1 MAEKDLRAKKRGRAG
16 AEDRATIRDMGG
28 EIKQLQEI
36 SWWKRK
42 ILGIDKEIVDIG
54 DMTTKSN
61 KNLTKYG
68 EENWKAKKTELKY
81 YREVGEEALGELNNL
96 KDKYASI
103 VASGKANV
111 RYAYAFVRALL
122 LNPVGIIFSGLLA
135 IGIALFNIVKDAR
148 ELQGELGGSV
158 VQAGKLSLAL
168 KAAQYY
174 GKLFMLDAQDVKDA
188 FISMVDTFGEVNIS
202 TAMFATHLASAARYL
217 GTTTDNSAELL
228 SIMMAVEGTSRQN
241 SLNNLQSL
249 VSLDEMRGVAPRVVF
264 STLAEKS
271 EIFASALNKSQKNL
285 IKAVVQAKKLNVE
298 FGGLVDL
305 GDSLLDVS
313 ERIQKEQL
321 LSAMLG
327 RQIDLE
333 RFMALGV
340 ADDLF
345 GQQQEFARIFA
356 DFNQQNATTQR
367 LIATTLGMPLD
378 EIVKR
383 LALNND
389 YNEAGTRYLKGI
401 GNNFR

>member
-16 AEDRATIRDMGG
+16 AEDRAIIRDMGK
-28 EIKQLQEI
+28 ETKQLSEI

-42 ILGIDKEIVDIG
+42 ILGIDKEILDIG
-54 DMTTKSN
+54 DMTTKTG

-68 EENWKAKKTELKY
+68 EDNWKAKKTELEY
-81 YREVGEEALGELNNL
+81 YRKVGDEALGELNNL
-96 KDKYASI
+96 KAKYKSI

-122 LNPVGIIFSGLLA
+122 LNPVGIILAGLLA
-135 IGIALFNIVKDAR
+135 IGVALFNIVKDAR
-148 ELQGELGGSV
+148 ELQKELGGSV
-158 VQAGKLSLAL
+158 VQAAKLSLAL

-174 GKLFMLDAQDVKDA
+174 GKLFMLDAQDVKEA
-188 FISMVDTFGEVNIS
+188 FTAMVDTFGEINVR
-202 TAMFATHLASAARYL
+202 TAMFSTHIAAASRYL
-217 GTTTDNSAELL
+217 GVTSDKSADLL
-228 SIMMAVEGTSRQN
+228 SILMAVEGTSRQN

-383 LALNND
+383 LAINND
-389 YNEAGTRYLKGI
+389 YGATSNRYLKKLDQLG
-401 GNNFR
+401 